1 MYRAAVSFHIGFL
14 YALRRCR
21 RCRGRHWNHASTL
34 TVRLPPSVATAA
46 KWQRVS
52 KAYLRKH
59 QLCVK
64 CMAEGKYVT
73 ATVVDHIVPHRGDH
87 YLMWSDTNWQALCK
101 SCHDRKTGNEV
112 TAYLQA
118 VLWDSEIIGLV
129 AQIHEYKGRH
139 ELYLKQKP
147 AEFDRLIEIAKFRVL
162 RLPMRLKASARP
174 IPACCS
180 LSVIRHAPQSWRGR
194 NHGLPWC
201 TEYDSWELRVYTDHI
216 TAAPTQDRRP
226 LITL

>member
-1 MYRAAVSFHIGFL
+1 MPEGGVGNAEESIETMQASRLSEGAYCDEHKPLHPDRPSAAK
-14 YALRRCR
+14 
-21 RCRGRHWNHASTL
+21 RGYS
-34 TVRLPPSVATAA
+34 S

-118 VLWDSEIIGLV
+118 VLGTARSSGLWHRFMNTRV
-129 AQIHEYKGRH
+129 GH

-147 AEFDRLIEIAKFRVL
+147 VE
-162 RLPMRLKASARP
+162 
-174 IPACCS
+174 
-180 LSVIRHAPQSWRGR
+180 
-194 NHGLPWC
+194 
-201 TEYDSWELRVYTDHI
+201 
-216 TAAPTQDRRP
+216 
-226 LITL
+226 